1 MKLKILL
8 ASLLSA
14 AASAKGVYVEGD
26 ATDSS
31 GVEVVVAAAKFGGN
45 EAPAPAANHRH
56 MVSMGR
62 AAAAWTTPSS
72 GNIR

>member
-26 ATDSS
+26 AT